1 MRGGKREGSGRK
13 KNKIETTTICFRLS
27 VYQKSELKKNYK
39 NLNTLFVQ
47 FTKYLKDEGRME
59 GH

>member
-13 KNKIETTTICFRLS
+13 KSEIETTTICFRIS
-27 VYQKSELKKNYK
+27 VEQKTELKKNYK

-47 FTKYLKDEGRME
+47 FVENLKEPLFNDD
-59 GH
+59 